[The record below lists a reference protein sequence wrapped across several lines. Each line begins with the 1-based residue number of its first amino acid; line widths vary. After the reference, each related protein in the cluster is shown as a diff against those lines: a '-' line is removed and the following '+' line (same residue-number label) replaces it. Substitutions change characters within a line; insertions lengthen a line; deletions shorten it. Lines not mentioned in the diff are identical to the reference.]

1 MVMRASN
8 RAVLGA
14 SILSLVAAGL
24 QAQSVISAHSGTVNY
39 FEGEVTIDGQS
50 PPAKPGTFAEIK
62 ENKDIRTQMGR
73 AEVLLTPGTMLRVG
87 ENSDLRMVSNKLA
100 DTKLAFLAGSAILNQ
115 VEVVPFNAV
124 SISYQDYVVT
134 FPKKGVYRFDSEP
147 AQLRVYTGEAV
158 VTHGTSSV
166 HLRDGREMA
175 FTPALVSEKFDSKTG
190 DSLYRWAKHR
200 SEAIAVANI
209 SAARNAGSAFA
220 GSNGSWYYNP
230 YYSMYTYLPGGRGML
245 CDPFSVAICYY
256 NPISIYNYFY
266 PPVRTYNG
274 YNNGYNGG
282 GGGWSPSYNSSGY
295 YPTSSGTSSVLANA
309 SSTSSASH
317 SSAPSV
323 SAGAGSSGGYSSGG
337 FSGGGAGGA
346 GGGFA
351 GGGGG
356 GGGASHGGGSA
367 GGHGR

>member
-1 MVMRASN
+1 
-8 RAVLGA
+8 
-14 SILSLVAAGL
+14 
-24 QAQSVISAHSGTVNY
+24 
-39 FEGEVTIDGQS
+39 
-50 PPAKPGTFAEIK
+50 
-62 ENKDIRTQMGR
+62 
-73 AEVLLTPGTMLRVG
+73 
-87 ENSDLRMVSNKLA
+87 
-100 DTKLAFLAGSAILNQ
+100 
-115 VEVVPFNAV
+115 
-124 SISYQDYVVT
+124 
-134 FPKKGVYRFDSEP
+134 
-147 AQLRVYTGEAV
+147 
-158 VTHGTSSV
+158 
-166 HLRDGREMA
+166 
-175 FTPALVSEKFDSKTG
+175 VSEKFDPKTG

-245 CDPFSVAICYY
+245 CDPFSTLICYY

-266 PPVRTYNG
+266 PPVRTY
-274 YNNGYNGG
+274 NGYNGG

-309 SSTSSASH
+309 SSTSGAAH

-337 FSGGGAGGA
+337 FSGGGAGSA